1 MLSCLCKHNR
11 VRFGLK
17 LQAAAWF
24 MESAS
29 FVVREQRD
37 IDFSELIKLLFISTC
52 STKVVFMSYKPLT
65 AFVAVSLCQHLCLPL
80 SLVRR
85 LHTQQPLQS
94 FLIISLSSTQL
105 FMCPCLWACI
115 HGGGGGGIH
124 MCIPECASEPTCPHV
139 WMRSSYALSCAH
151 SCKYNSCFCSS

>member
-17 LQAAAWF
+17 LQASAWF

-37 IDFSELIKLLFISTC
+37 IDFSELIKLLFISTY
-52 STKVVFMSYKPLT
+52 STKVAFMSYKPLT
-65 AFVAVSLCQHLCLPL
+65 AFVAVSLRQHLCLPL
-80 SLVRR
+80 SLLRR

-94 FLIISLSSTQL
+94 LLIISLSSTQL

-115 HGGGGGGIH
+115 HAAGGGGHPYVHSRVCLGAY
-124 MCIPECASEPTCPHV
+124 MPTCLDAFLL
-139 WMRSSYALSCAH
+139 RS
-151 SCKYNSCFCSS
+151 